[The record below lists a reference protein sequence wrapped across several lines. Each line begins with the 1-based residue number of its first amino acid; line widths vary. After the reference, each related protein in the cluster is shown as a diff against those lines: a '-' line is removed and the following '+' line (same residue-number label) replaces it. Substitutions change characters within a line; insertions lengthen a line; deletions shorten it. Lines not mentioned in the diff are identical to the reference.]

1 MEMSFLN
8 MVFSFVPNP
17 VDPTRVIIG
26 MKFRAWK
33 LCIKFYGFNKLSGD
47 IEVFTVVFLILPK
60 IKDLLN
66 PDDVLS
72 CSLVILCTFSVFLR
86 MFVRL
91 CVVFRHVC
99 RISVCKLF
107 GVEDVFFEQKGT
119 TQTV

>member
-47 IEVFTVVFLILPK
+47 IEVFTVVFMAGLSITRAKPVLPSKVGKTWVLLGLTGLNLGKTWQTGSKPGK
-60 IKDLLN
+60 I
-66 PDDVLS
+66 
-72 CSLVILCTFSVFLR
+72 
-86 MFVRL
+86 
-91 CVVFRHVC
+91 
-99 RISVCKLF
+99 
-107 GVEDVFFEQKGT
+107 G
-119 TQTV
+119 